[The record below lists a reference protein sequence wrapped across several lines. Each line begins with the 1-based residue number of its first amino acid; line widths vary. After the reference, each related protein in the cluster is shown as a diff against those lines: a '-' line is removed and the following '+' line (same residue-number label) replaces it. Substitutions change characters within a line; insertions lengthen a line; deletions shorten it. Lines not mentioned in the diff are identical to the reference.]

1 MYIVT
6 IYDHNSTKENPIE
19 PKTIVVSKEKLS
31 QFFDDTLDDQHSIL
45 VAPIKNY

>member
-19 PKTIVVSKEKLS
+19 PKTIVVADEKLS
-31 QFFDDTLDDQHSIL
+31 QFVVETLDEKHSIL
-45 VAPIKNY
+45 VAPIKNF